1 MKKLFLIISSVLL
14 MSLILGCT
22 SLGNP
27 SPDDNTSLAVSS
39 VTPLPNATGVAI
51 KSAIVVISVTFSK
64 AMDTSSAEGAFTMV
78 DSLDNKVRGRFSGSG
93 NTMTFTPDDDL
104 KYDTVYTCTVGTGAK
119 DSTGNA
125 LASAYKWSFKTV
137 YSSDTTAPTISSVIP
152 SNSASNVATL
162 PTIVVTFNE
171 AMNTSSAQNA
181 FTISGGVTG
190 SFNWIG
196 NRMIFTSSSALSSNT
211 AYTCTVGTGAQD
223 LAGNHLAA
231 PYSWSFTTGITDTIA
246 PTVFFTVPSDSDKDH
261 RVPNVSTISVTFNEA
276 MNTSSAQNAFLING
290 VFPTGSF
297 SWSGNTM
304 IFTPEPDLDYN
315 TDYTCT
321 VGTGAQDLAGNS
333 LDPAPY
339 ISPAPYTW
347 SFTTT
352 HTPPTVTTIPTNGAI
367 GVDIKSTISVTFSQP
382 MDEESVTGVC
392 VPDVSGILSW
402 SGNTMTFTP
411 YGDGFASD
419 TPYTCTIGTGAKDLE
434 GNDLV
439 PYSLSFHTSP

>member
-64 AMDTSSAEGAFTMV
+64 AMNTSSAEGAFTMV

-152 SNSASNVATL
+152 SASNVATL

-181 FTISGGVTG
+181 FTISGSVTG

-196 NRMIFTSSSALSSNT
+196 NRMIFTPSSALSSNT

-231 PYSWSFTTGITDTIA
+231 PYSWSFTVGITDTIA
-246 PTVFFTVPSDSDKDH
+246 PTVIFTVPPDSDNNH
-261 RVPNVSTISVTFNEA
+261 RVPIVSTISVTFNEA
-276 MNTSSAQNAFLING
+276 MNTSSARDAFTISGG
-290 VFPTGSF
+290 VPGSF

-304 IFTPEPDLDYN
+304 TFTPEPDLDYN

-339 ISPAPYTW
+339 IYPAPYTW

-352 HTPPTVTTIPTNGAI
+352 HTPPTVISTIPIEGAPD
-367 GVDIKSTISVTFSQP
+367 VDIKSTISVTFSQP
-382 MDEESVTGVC
+382 MDEGSVAGVC
-392 VPDVSGILSW
+392 IPGVSGILSW

-411 YGDGFASD
+411 YGDGFASNMS
-419 TPYTCTIGTGAKDLE
+419 YTCTIGTGTGAKDLE
-434 GNDLV
+434 GNYLV
-439 PYSLSFHTSP
+439 PYPLSFHTSP